1 MAETKVLVK
10 LKGVPA
16 SVLSKLVEK
25 GYYSTKSEALRAGVV
40 RLGQDFGI
48 VSPTEEAWMRM
59 QSEIRRTGK
68 RLPAQKVLRELDES
82 RLLLERVPRLS
93 QLFKFMGRARGAA
106 LLLEDRGSETQGDS
120 ERLSELFPS

>member
-40 RLGQDFGI
+40 RLGQEFGL
-48 VSPTEEAWMRM
+48 VNPTEEAWMRL
-59 QSEIRRTGK
+59 QSEIRGTRK
-68 RLPAQKVLRELDES
+68 KVMAREVLREL
-82 RLLLERVPRLS
+82 ERV
-93 QLFKFMGRARGAA
+93 
-106 LLLEDRGSETQGDS
+106 ETQA
-120 ERLSELFPS
+120 

>member
-1 MAETKVLVK
+1 MVETKVLVK

-40 RLGQDFGI
+40 RLGQEFGV
-48 VSPTEEAWMRM
+48 VSPTEEAWVRL

-68 RLPAQKVLRELDES
+68 RLPARKV
-82 RLLLERVPRLS
+82 
-93 QLFKFMGRARGAA
+93 
-106 LLLEDRGSETQGDS
+106 
-120 ERLSELFPS
+120 LSELERLETEA

>member
-25 GYYSTKSEALRAGVV
+25 GYYSTKSEALRAGIV
-40 RLGQDFGI
+40 RLGQEFGV
-48 VSPTEEAWMRM
+48 VSPTEEAWVRL

-68 RLPAQKVLRELDES
+68 RLAAGKV
-82 RLLLERVPRLS
+82 
-93 QLFKFMGRARGAA
+93 
-106 LLLEDRGSETQGDS
+106 
-120 ERLSELFPS
+120 LSELERLETEA

>member
-1 MAETKVLVK
+1 MVETKVLVK

-40 RLGQDFGI
+40 RLGQEFGV
-48 VSPTEEAWMRM
+48 VSPTEEAWVKL

-68 RLPAQKVLRELDES
+68 RLPARKV
-82 RLLLERVPRLS
+82 
-93 QLFKFMGRARGAA
+93 
-106 LLLEDRGSETQGDS
+106 
-120 ERLSELFPS
+120 LSELERLETEA

>member
-40 RLGQDFGI
+40 RLGEEYGI
-48 VSPTEEAWMRM
+48 VSPTEEAWTRL
-59 QSEIRRTGK
+59 QAEIRKTGK
-68 RLPAQKVLRELDES
+68 RPSPGRVLKE
-82 RLLLERVPRLS
+82 LER
-93 QLFKFMGRARGAA
+93 
-106 LLLEDRGSETQGDS
+106 LESKA
-120 ERLSELFPS
+120 